1 MEKFADCH
9 TAQELYEFLKSIPQ
23 PLREVLP
30 LAILDELEPDETP
43 SAVLAVEAY
52 EVRETEGCL
61 ERGFRIS
68 TQALEED
75 YDEHQPDEAQEWYD
89 FDPDC

>member
-1 MEKFADCH
+1 MSFEKTSDPLN
-9 TAQELYEFLKSIPQ
+9 TAEDLFQFLLSIPQ

-30 LAILDELEPDETP
+30 LSVFIDNDKVENVLVEEPFY
-43 SAVLAVEAY
+43 AQAY

-68 TQALEED
+68 S
-75 YDEHQPDEAQEWYD
+75 DE
-89 FDPDC
+89 